1 VAAVRESNDDNPFP
15 IAVTDHARRLTF
27 VLFGAQS
34 LGSAGFLAASTVGAI
49 VGASLSGRASWA
61 GVPSG
66 VYQGGSA
73 LAAYMWGRAMERHG
87 RRPTLAAGLTVGFV
101 GASLA
106 CAAVTLRT
114 LPLFLFG
121 LLCMGMANAAL
132 QLGRYVAAEIHP
144 PAERARA
151 IGRVVTGGTVG
162 AIIGPL
168 LVGPSASLAARL
180 RLTDLSGPY
189 SASALLFAA
198 AALLIAMGLRPEPR
212 ELARLV
218 AAAHGPAG
226 GAVVAR
232 GTAELLRDPQVVA
245 AVLSLVAAQAV
256 MVMVMVITSLHMT
269 HHDHALSSVSFVI
282 ALHVVGMY
290 AFSLVS
296 GRIADRWGRPAA
308 VALGAVVLLVSCAL
322 APLSPRVLPLA
333 GALFALGLGWNLCYV
348 GGSAWLSDRLTTEE
362 RARTQGATDTL
373 VGLTAAVASLGSGIV
388 FAAVGYG
395 VMAAVGAAV
404 ALLPLG
410 LSLLSG
416 RPRAHGGA

>member
-1 VAAVRESNDDNPFP
+1 MSTPE
-15 IAVTDHARRLTF
+15 TRRITL

-73 LAAYMWGRAMERHG
+73 LAAFLWGRAMERHG
-87 RRPTLAAGLTVGFV
+87 RRPTLATGLTVGLA
-101 GASLA
+101 GAVLA
-106 CAAVTLRT
+106 CAAVTLRM

-132 QLGRYVAAEIHP
+132 QLGRYVAAEVHP

-162 AIIGPL
+162 AVIGPL
-168 LVGPSASLAARL
+168 LVGPSAGLAARL
-180 RLTDLSGPY
+180 GLTDLSGPY
-189 SASALLFAA
+189 AASALLFALA
-198 AALLIAMGLRPEPR
+198 ATLIALRLRPEPR
-212 ELARLV
+212 ELARQL
-218 AAAHGPAG
+218 AAAHAPVG
-226 GAVVAR
+226 GAVSAR
-232 GTAELLRDPQVVA
+232 AWTAIIRDPQVVS

-269 HHDHALSSVSFVI
+269 HHDHALSAVSFVI
-282 ALHVVGMY
+282 SLHVIGMY
-290 AFSLVS
+290 AFSLLS
-296 GRIADRWGRPAA
+296 GRLADRWGRPAT
-308 VALGAVVLLVSCAL
+308 VALGACVLVVACAL

-348 GGSAWLSDRLTTEE
+348 GGSAWLADRLTAQE
-362 RARTQGATDTL
+362 RAGTQGATDTL
-373 VGLTAAVASLGSGIV
+373 VGLTAACASLGSGVV

-395 VMAAVGAAV
+395 AMAVVGAAV
-404 ALLPLG
+404 ALAPLALG
-410 LSLLSG
+410 LVA
-416 RPRAHGGA
+416 RIRAR

>member
-1 VAAVRESNDDNPFP
+1 MSTPE
-15 IAVTDHARRLTF
+15 TRRITF

-73 LAAYMWGRAMERHG
+73 LAAFLWGRAMERHG
-87 RRPTLAAGLTVGFV
+87 RRPTLAAGLTVGLA
-101 GASLA
+101 GAVLA
-106 CAAVTLRT
+106 CAAVTLRM

-132 QLGRYVAAEIHP
+132 QLGRYVAAEVHP

-162 AIIGPL
+162 AVIGPL
-168 LVGPSASLAARL
+168 LVGPSAGLAARL

-189 SASALLFAA
+189 AASALLFGLAA
-198 AALLIAMGLRPEPR
+198 TLIALRLRPEPR
-212 ELARLV
+212 ELARKI
-218 AAAHGPAG
+218 AAAQAPVGG
-226 GAVVAR
+226 GADAR
-232 GTAELLRDPQVVA
+232 RWTAIVRDPQVVA

-269 HHDHALSSVSFVI
+269 HHDHALSAVSFVI
-282 ALHVVGMY
+282 SLHVIGMY
-290 AFSLVS
+290 AFSLLS
-296 GRIADRWGRPAA
+296 GRLADRWGRPAT
-308 VALGAVVLLVSCAL
+308 VALGACVLVVACAL

-348 GGSAWLSDRLTTEE
+348 GGSAWLADRLTAQE
-362 RARTQGATDTL
+362 RAGTQGATDTL
-373 VGLTAAVASLGSGIV
+373 VGLTAACASLGSGVV

-395 VMAAVGAAV
+395 AMAVVGAAV
-404 ALLPLG
+404 ALAPLALG
-410 LSLLSG
+410 LVA
-416 RPRAHGGA
+416 RIRAR

>member
-1 VAAVRESNDDNPFP
+1 VSTPE
-15 IAVTDHARRLTF
+15 TRRITL
-27 VLFGAQS
+27 VLFCAQS

-73 LAAYMWGRAMERHG
+73 LAAFLWGRAMERHG
-87 RRPTLAAGLTVGFV
+87 RRPTLATGLTVGLA
-101 GASLA
+101 GAVLA

-132 QLGRYVAAEIHP
+132 QLGRYVAAEVHP

-162 AIIGPL
+162 AVVGPL
-168 LVGPSASLAARL
+168 LVGPSAGLAARAG
-180 RLTDLSGPY
+180 LTDLSGPY
-189 SASALLFAA
+189 AASALLFGLAA
-198 AALLIAMGLRPEPR
+198 VLIALRLRPEPR

-218 AAAHGPAG
+218 AAAHAPAG
-226 GAVVAR
+226 VATR
-232 GTAELLRDPQVVA
+232 RWAAIVRDPQVVS

-269 HHDHALSSVSFVI
+269 HHDHGLSAVSFVI
-282 ALHVVGMY
+282 SLHVIGMY

-296 GRIADRWGRPAA
+296 GRIADRWGRPAT
-308 VALGAVVLLVSCAL
+308 VALGACVLVVACVL

-333 GALFALGLGWNLCYV
+333 GALFSLGLGWNLCYV
-348 GGSAWLSDRLTTEE
+348 GGSAWLADRLTAEE
-362 RARTQGATDTL
+362 RAGTQGATDTL
-373 VGLTAAVASLGSGIV
+373 VGLTAACASLGSGVV
-388 FAAVGYG
+388 FAACGYG
-395 VMAAVGAAV
+395 AMAVVGAAV
-404 ALLPLG
+404 ALAPLALG
-410 LSLLSG
+410 LLAF
-416 RPRAHGGA
+416 RARAATASTAS

>member
-1 VAAVRESNDDNPFP
+1 VSSPE
-15 IAVTDHARRLTF
+15 TRRITL
-27 VLFGAQS
+27 VLFLAQS

-73 LAAYMWGRAMERHG
+73 LAAFLWGRAMERHG
-87 RRPTLAAGLTVGFV
+87 RRPTLAVGLAVGFA
-101 GASLA
+101 GAVLA
-106 CAAVTLRT
+106 CAAVTLRL

-132 QLGRYVAAEIHP
+132 QLGRYVAAEVHP

-162 AIIGPL
+162 AVIGPL
-168 LVGPSASLAARL
+168 LVGPSAGLAARL

-189 SASALLFAA
+189 AASALLFALA
-198 AALLIAMGLRPEPR
+198 AALIALRLRPEPR
-212 ELARLV
+212 ELARQV
-218 AAAHGPAG
+218 ATAHAPAG
-226 GAVVAR
+226 GGGVAAR
-232 GTAELLRDPQVVA
+232 HWTAIVRDPQVVS

-269 HHDHALSSVSFVI
+269 HHDHVLSAVSFVI
-282 ALHVVGMY
+282 SLHVIGMY

-296 GRIADRWGRPAA
+296 GRMADRWGRPAT
-308 VALGAVVLLVSCAL
+308 VALGACVLVVACAL

-348 GGSAWLSDRLTTEE
+348 GGSAWLADRLTAEE
-362 RARTQGATDTL
+362 RAGTQGATDTL
-373 VGLTAAVASLGSGIV
+373 VGLTAALSSLGSGVV

-395 VMAAVGAAV
+395 AMAVVGAAV
-404 ALLPLG
+404 ALAPLVLG
-410 LSLLSG
+410 LVALARSRTFEGDRST
-416 RPRAHGGA
+416 

>member
-1 VAAVRESNDDNPFP
+1 MSDPA
-15 IAVTDHARRLTF
+15 ARRITL
-27 VLFGAQS
+27 VLFAAQS

-73 LAAYMWGRAMERHG
+73 LAAFFWGRAMERYG
-87 RRPTLAAGLTVGFV
+87 RRPTLAAGLLVGLL

-114 LPLFLFG
+114 LPLFLLG
-121 LLCMGMANAAL
+121 LLCMGMANAAM
-132 QLGRYVAAEIHP
+132 QLGRYVAAEVHP

-162 AIIGPL
+162 AVIGPL
-168 LVGPSASLAARL
+168 LVGPSAGIAARL
-180 RLTDLSGPY
+180 HLTDLSGPY
-189 SASALLFAA
+189 AASALLFGGA
-198 AALLIAMGLRPEPR
+198 AALIASYLRPEPR

-218 AAAHGPAG
+218 AAGHAPAG
-226 GAVVAR
+226 DVAAVR
-232 GTAELLRDPQVVA
+232 TRREILGDPQVLS

-269 HHDHALSSVSFVI
+269 HHDHALSAVSFVI

-290 AFSLVS
+290 AFSLLS

-308 VALGAVVLLVSCAL
+308 VAIGAVVLLIACAL

-348 GGSAWLSDRLTTEE
+348 GGSAWLADRLTTQE

-373 VGLTAAVASLGSGIV
+373 VGVTAAVASLGSGVV

-404 ALLPLG
+404 ALLPLV
-410 LSLLSG
+410 LSLLRRRSG
-416 RPRAHGGA
+416 AEGSL

>member
-1 VAAVRESNDDNPFP
+1 VSTPG
-15 IAVTDHARRLTF
+15 TRRITL

-73 LAAYMWGRAMERHG
+73 LAAFLWGHAMERYG
-87 RRPTLAAGLTVGFV
+87 RRPTLAAGLTVGLA
-101 GASLA
+101 GAGLA

-132 QLGRYVAAEIHP
+132 QLGRYVAAEVHP

-162 AIIGPL
+162 AVIGPL
-168 LVGPSASLAARL
+168 LVGPSAGLAARL

-189 SASALLFAA
+189 AASAFLFALA
-198 AALLIAMGLRPEPR
+198 AALIAVGLRPEPR
-212 ELARLV
+212 ELARQV
-218 AAAHGPAG
+218 AAAHAPG
-226 GAVVAR
+226 GGGVVPRRWNAI
-232 GTAELLRDPQVVA
+232 ARDPQVLS

-269 HHDHALSSVSFVI
+269 HHDHALSAVSFVI
-282 ALHVVGMY
+282 SLHVIGMY
-290 AFSLVS
+290 AFSLLS
-296 GRIADRWGRPAA
+296 GRIADRWGRPAT
-308 VALGAVVLLVSCAL
+308 VALGACVLIVSCAL

-333 GALFALGLGWNLCYV
+333 GALGALGLGWNLCYV
-348 GGSAWLSDRLTTEE
+348 GGSAWLADRLTAEE
-362 RARTQGATDTL
+362 RAGTQGATDTL
-373 VGLTAAVASLGSGIV
+373 VGLTAALSSLGSGVV

-395 VMAAVGAAV
+395 TMALVGAAV
-404 ALLPLG
+404 ALVPLALG
-410 LSLLSG
+410 LVARRG
-416 RPRAHGGA
+416 RTAGAAGAA

>member
-1 VAAVRESNDDNPFP
+1 MS
-15 IAVTDHARRLTF
+15 TLQTRRLTL
-27 VLFGAQS
+27 VLFSAQS

-73 LAAYMWGRAMERHG
+73 LAAFLWGRAMERYG
-87 RRPTLAAGLTVGFV
+87 RRPTLSAGLTVGLV
-101 GASLA
+101 GAALA

-144 PAERARA
+144 PSERARA

-162 AIIGPL
+162 AIVGPL
-168 LVGPSASLAARL
+168 LVGPSAGLAARL

-189 SASALLFAA
+189 AASAILFGL
-198 AALLIAMGLRPEPR
+198 AALLIALQLRPEPR
-212 ELARLV
+212 ELAREL
-218 AAAHGPAG
+218 AALHAPPGDPPP
-226 GAVVAR
+226 AR
-232 GTAELLRDPQVVA
+232 GRAALIRDPQVVSA
-245 AVLSLVAAQAV
+245 ILSLVAAQAV

-269 HHDHALSSVSFVI
+269 HHAHALSSVSLVI
-282 ALHVVGMY
+282 ALHVFGMY

-296 GRIADRWGRPAA
+296 GRIADRWGRPAT
-308 VALGAVVLLVSCAL
+308 VALGAMVLVLACSL
-322 APLSPRVLPLA
+322 APLSPRVVPLA

-348 GGSAWLSDRLTTEE
+348 GGSAWLSDRLTPSE
-362 RARTQGATDTL
+362 RASIQGATDTL
-373 VGLTAAVASLGSGIV
+373 VGLAAAFSSLGSGVV

-395 VMAAVGAAV
+395 VMGVVGAAV
-404 ALLPLG
+404 ALAPLTLG
-410 LSLLSG
+410 LLSSQYV
-416 RPRAHGGA
+416 RPNPNGKSGS

>member
-1 VAAVRESNDDNPFP
+1 VSTPE
-15 IAVTDHARRLTF
+15 TRRITL
-27 VLFGAQS
+27 VLFCAQS

-73 LAAYMWGRAMERHG
+73 LAAFLWGRAMERHG
-87 RRPTLAAGLTVGFV
+87 RRPTLATGLGVGLL
-101 GASLA
+101 GAALA

-132 QLGRYVAAEIHP
+132 QLGRYVAAEVHP

-162 AIIGPL
+162 AIVGPL
-168 LVGPSASLAARL
+168 LVGPSAGLAARL
-180 RLTDLSGPY
+180 GLNDLSGPY
-189 SASALLFAA
+189 AASALLFGLAA
-198 AALLIAMGLRPEPR
+198 SLIAWRLRPEPR
-212 ELARLV
+212 ELARVV
-218 AAAHGPAG
+218 AAAHAPAG
-226 GAVVAR
+226 R
-232 GTAELLRDPQVVA
+232 GIAPRRWTALVRDPQVA
-245 AVLSLVAAQAV
+245 SAVLSLMAAQAV

-269 HHDHALSSVSFVI
+269 HHDHALSAVSFVI
-282 ALHVVGMY
+282 SLHVIGMY
-290 AFSLVS
+290 AFSLLS
-296 GRIADRWGRPAA
+296 GRIADRWGRPPT
-308 VALGAVVLLVSCAL
+308 VALGACVLVVACAL

-348 GGSAWLSDRLTTEE
+348 AGSAWLADRLSTEE
-362 RARTQGATDTL
+362 RAATQGATDTL
-373 VGLTAAVASLGSGIV
+373 VGLTAAFASLGSGVV

-395 VMAAVGAAV
+395 VMAVVGAAV
-404 ALLPLG
+404 ALAPLALG
-410 LSLLSG
+410 LVAFRPG
-416 RPRAHGGA
+416 RSPGA